1 MPNYDYRCDKCEH
14 AFEDF
19 QSYDDREKPCGE
31 PCPECGAMEV
41 KKTIGG
47 FPGLAADSTL
57 TPDKKTGGQWS
68 EMMNKIKSGLP
79 QKYHKGLDKSSNMNG
94 KRWYG

>member
-1 MPNYDYRCDKCEH
+1 MPNYDYLCEACDH
-14 AFEDF
+14 AFEEF
-19 QSYDDREKPCGE
+19 MTYEDREKPCKK
-31 PCPECGAMEV
+31 PCPVCKE
-41 KKTIGG
+41 KKIIKTIGG

-68 EMMNKIKSGLP
+68 EMMEKVKSNIP
-79 QKYHKGLDKSSNMNG
+79 KKYHNGLDKSTNMNG

>member
-1 MPNYDYRCDKCEH
+1 MPNYDYKCAKCEH

-19 QSYDDREKPCGE
+19 LSYDDREKPCGE
-31 PCPECGAMEV
+31 PCPECGAEEV
-41 KKTIGG
+41 QKIIGG
-47 FPGLAADSTL
+47 FPGLAADSTM

-68 EMMNKIKSGLP
+68 EMMNKVKKGIPK
-79 QKYHKGLDKSSNMNG
+79 KYHGGIDKSTNMNG

>member
-1 MPNYDYRCDKCEH
+1 MPNYDYKCAKCEH

-57 TPDKKTGGQWS
+57 TPDKKTGGQWN
-68 EMMNKIKSGLP
+68 ELMHKMKDYTPNR
-79 QKYHKGLDKSSNMNG
+79 YHDKFDKASYNSG
-94 KRWYG
+94 KRWDR

>member
-1 MPNYDYRCDKCEH
+1 MPNYDYMCEACSH
-14 AFEDF
+14 CFEELI
-19 QSYDDREKPCGE
+19 SYEDRETPTKNPCPQCGE
-31 PCPECGAMEV
+31 
-41 KKTIGG
+41 KKVIKKIGG

-68 EMMNKIKSGLP
+68 EMMNKIKSGVP
-79 QKYHKGLDKSSNMNG
+79 KRYHSNLDKSTNMNG